1 MLKDQLKDVPFFS
14 SLSKRELTEVA
25 QQTDEVDVAEGKRL
39 AREGDFGHEF
49 FVIVDGTAEVVRGD
63 NRIAALGPGD
73 FFGEMALVGE
83 ERRMATVTA
92 TSPMRLLVM
101 TRESF
106 RSIDRTMPAVHA
118 RIVEAIEARRAAAEP
133 AAN

>member
-25 QQTDEVDVAEGKRL
+25 KQTDEVDVAEGKAL

-49 FVIVDGTAEVVRGD
+49 FVIVDGTADVVRGD
-63 NRIAALGPGD
+63 TRLAELGPGD

-92 TSPMRLLVM
+92 TSPMRVLVM

-106 RSIDRTMPAVHA
+106 RAIDRAMPAVHT
-118 RIVEAIEARRAAAEP
+118 RIVEAIEARRAATQS
-133 AAN
+133 AAT